1 MVSIE
6 RCSPHAGCLGR
17 FHCSSSFFF
26 KKVNKFHEFYVQL
39 ICTLVSRL
47 TLELERDKV
56 ISVSDD
62 RVICPQ
68 KKM

>member
-6 RCSPHAGCLGR
+6 RCSPHTGCLGR
-17 FHCSSSFFF
+17 FHCSSSFFL
-26 KKVNKFHEFYVQL
+26 KKVNKFHEFHVQL
-39 ICTLVSRL
+39 ITLVSRL
-47 TLELERDKV
+47 TLKLERDKV